1 MGQEVKTVT
10 FLGLKNLLRFMPSTI
25 LYSFVLEGWMR
36 DWRVKYHRAA
46 MQAAKFASSRAFESK
61 RLIQAEF
68 GMRAGVRVLLAA
80 RNSVFTAYALGRVPV
95 TP

>member
-1 MGQEVKTVT
+1 MGQEVKIVI
-10 FLGLKNLLRFMPSTI
+10 FLGPKNLLRFMPSKI

-46 MQAAKFASSRAFESK
+46 MQAAKFFSSRVFESK
-61 RLIQAEF
+61 RLIQVEF
-68 GMRAGVRVLLAA
+68 GMRARVRVLAA
-80 RNSVFTAYALGRVPV
+80 RNSVFTAYALGRVPL

>member
-1 MGQEVKTVT
+1 MGQEVKRVI
-10 FLGLKNLLRFMPSTI
+10 FLGPKNLLRFMPSKI

-46 MQAAKFASSRAFESK
+46 MHAAKLFGSRVFEL
-61 RLIQAEF
+61 RLIQVEF
-68 GMRAGVRVLLAA
+68 GMRARARVLAA
-80 RNSVFTAYALGRVPV
+80 RNSVFTAYALGRVPP